1 MDDIGSKIC
10 VHAHPTNGI
19 DEYQGMPMFAEV
31 GPLVMDDE
39 VLITT
44 QGFIKKQENDRNFN
58 IRLIQ
63 SNIKNLVDKKLPFN

>member
-1 MDDIGSKIC
+1 
-10 VHAHPTNGI
+10 
-19 DEYQGMPMFAEV
+19 MFAEV

-39 VLITT
+39 VLTTT
-44 QGFIKKQENDRNFN
+44 QGFIKKSENDRNFN